1 MVKYIILFVLG
12 WCLVLFL
19 AGLVSGLL
27 WAGWGFA

>member
-12 WCLVLFL
+12 WCLVWFL

-27 WAGWGFA
+27 WAGWRLA